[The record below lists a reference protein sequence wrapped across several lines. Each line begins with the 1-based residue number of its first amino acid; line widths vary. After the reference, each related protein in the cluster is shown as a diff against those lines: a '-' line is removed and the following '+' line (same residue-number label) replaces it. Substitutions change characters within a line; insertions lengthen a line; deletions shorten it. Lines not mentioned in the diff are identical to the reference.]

1 MTHAAHDPNTDGR
14 VVFELQE
21 NDILFVRFT
30 GDITLDLA
38 VRAGD
43 TIIAH
48 LAEGVRRLLYD
59 VADSTP
65 VFTPV
70 SLLDEVRRVGIAG
83 GPKSRFCYLAP
94 ENMFTKHFM
103 LIEAAAFN
111 DGIQVKFMSDEAAA
125 RAWLVDN
132 A

>member
-1 MTHAAHDPNTDGR
+1 MIHAAHDPNTDGR

-48 LAEGVRRLLYD
+48 LVEGVRRLLYD

>member
-1 MTHAAHDPNTDGR
+1 MIHAAHDPNTDGR

-103 LIEAAAFN
+103 LIEAVAFN